1 MRPTELCMIIVT
13 ADDYGKNRRA
23 TDSIFECFSKKRITS
38 ASVMVFMED
47 SERAASLAAKTGLE
61 LGLHL
66 NFTMPFSAPETPPHL
81 RKQQGKVISYLSSHK
96 LAQAIYNPFLSD
108 AFRFLCREQEDE
120 FKNLYGRAPAFYNGH
135 HHMHLCANI
144 LAGKL
149 LPQGAPV
156 RRTFKFERGEK
167 NRINRL
173 YRRYVDRI
181 VSKRHISTD
190 RFFSI
195 QPLQDRER
203 LKRIFA
209 YAENESV
216 EIEVH
221 PENMEETEFLLSE
234 PYQNLIDGVPVGG
247 FLQLPK

>member
-1 MRPTELCMIIVT
+1 MVIIT

-23 TDSIFECFSKKRITS
+23 TDSIYECFSKKRITS
-38 ASVMVFMED
+38 ASAMVFMED
-47 SERAASLAAKTGLE
+47 SKRAASLAIKSGLE

-66 NFTMPFSAPETPPHL
+66 NFTMPFSAPEMPPHL
-81 RKQQGKVISYLSSHK
+81 REQQGKVISYLSSYK
-96 LAQAIYNPFLSD
+96 LGQAICNPFLSE
-108 AFRFLCREQEDE
+108 AFRFLCRAQEEE
-120 FKNLYGRAPAFYNGH
+120 FKKVYGRAPAFYNGH
-135 HHMHLCANI
+135 HHMHLCANM

-167 NRINRL
+167 SRFNRL

-221 PENMEETEFLLSE
+221 PENMEEAEFLLSE

-247 FLQLPK
+247 FQQLPK